1 MAHRLILASG
11 SEIRQKMLGDA
22 GVEFKVVVKSIDE
35 DAIRRAQLATGS
47 PPQYI
52 AETLAVEKAM
62 KVSRIEKEALVIG
75 CDQILAFDQQIF
87 AKPTSVEHAHQQLC
101 QLRGKTHQL
110 FSAAAVCQNGV
121 VLWRYTGQV
130 SLEMRDFSDAFLDGY
145 LDRNWNSIRHSVGGY
160 KLEEEGIRLFLD
172 VKGDYFTVLGMPLL
186 PLLAYLVESGELQQ

>member
-22 GVEFKVVVKSIDE
+22 GVVFKTVVKSVNE
-35 DAIRRAQLATGS
+35 DTIRRTEEAAGS
-47 PPQYI
+47 PPDNI

-62 KVSRIEKEALVIG
+62 KVSQIEKDALVIG

-87 AKPTSVEHAHQQLC
+87 TKPISVEHAHQQLC
-101 QLRGKTHQL
+101 QLRGNTHQL

-130 SLEMRDFSDAFLDGY
+130 SLEMREFSDAFLDGY
-145 LDRNWNSIRHSVGGY
+145 LVRNWNSIRHSVGGY